1 MKTITKKSMKEFI
14 CKKLSE
20 DVLWIKKALL
30 LIYSKQTIA
39 EQVNRETIEYNNVG
53 FTGHDSKFL
62 SSVATQIKKQVEYSV
77 ENYNLPE
84 NEAINR
90 AILSE
95 KQLSVLKRVISKYWR
110 QVLESCDTEK
120 LVKIM
125 DKEKVT

>member
-1 MKTITKKSMKEFI
+1 MKEFI

-84 NEAINR
+84 NEAIDK

-95 KQLSVLKRVISKYWR
+95 KQLNVLKRVISKYWR

-125 DKEKVT
+125 DKEKVA

>member
-90 AILSE
+90 AVLSE
-95 KQLSVLKRVISKYWR
+95 KQLSVLKRVVSKYWR

-125 DKEKVT
+125 EKEKVV

>member
-84 NEAINR
+84 NEAIDK

-95 KQLSVLKRVISKYWR
+95 KQLNVLKRVISKYWR

-125 DKEKVT
+125 DKEKVA